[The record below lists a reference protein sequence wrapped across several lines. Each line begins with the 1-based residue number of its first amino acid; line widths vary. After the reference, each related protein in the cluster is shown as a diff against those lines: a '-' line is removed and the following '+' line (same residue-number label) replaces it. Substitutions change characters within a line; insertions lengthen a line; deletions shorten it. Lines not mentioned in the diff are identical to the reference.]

1 MTATRGQIENL
12 VVRIQSD
19 FLDNPTLA
27 LTLPAA
33 EKRFGIDEVA
43 CVGVLG
49 ALVDARVLT
58 EREGAYRRHAARRA
72 AWILERLA
80 PPSESGGASTMSTRD
95 SNVETSKVGRP
106 VADLI
111 AIDMQ
116 QLRCLGS
123 GQVFRI

>member
-1 MTATRGQIENL
+1 MTLLDLLRDDAMTETRDRIENL

-43 CVGVLG
+43 CAGVLG

-58 EREGAYRRHAARRA
+58 EREGAYRRYFPPQAARRA
-72 AWILERLA
+72 A
-80 PPSESGGASTMSTRD
+80 
-95 SNVETSKVGRP
+95 
-106 VADLI
+106 
-111 AIDMQ
+111 
-116 QLRCLGS
+116 
-123 GQVFRI
+123 